1 MTPMT
6 RYTWPAMTAHWTIT
20 ALILVALPL
29 GWYMHDL
36 PLSPTKLRLYSYQS
50 KVSFVSRQM
59 GVPVAGTFAKFS
71 GTLAFDPAQPT
82 LASAR
87 VEIDLAGI
95 DAGSQEANDEV
106 VGKQWLNVKA
116 FPSAQFVAT
125 SVEAR
130 GDKGYAAVGKL
141 MIKGQTREVSAP
153 FSFRQEGNTGIFDG
167 SFVLKRL
174 DFGIGE
180 GPWSD
185 VSTVADEIEIRFHVV
200 ATAAK
205 Q

>member
-1 MTPMT
+1 MLALP
-6 RYTWPAMTAHWTIT
+6 RNRLT
-20 ALILVALPL
+20 ALASALPGLLLAL
-29 GWYMHDL
+29 GLGSAQALEFNQVQAD
-36 PLSPTKLRLYSYQS
+36 QS

-82 LASAR
+82 LAAAR
-87 VEIDLAGI
+87 VAIDRAGI

-130 GDKGYAAVGKL
+130 GEKGYTAVGKL
-141 MIKGQTREVSAP
+141 TIKGQTREVRAP
-153 FSFRQEGNTGIFDG
+153 FSFRQEGNTGVFDG
-167 SFVLKRL
+167 GFVLKRL